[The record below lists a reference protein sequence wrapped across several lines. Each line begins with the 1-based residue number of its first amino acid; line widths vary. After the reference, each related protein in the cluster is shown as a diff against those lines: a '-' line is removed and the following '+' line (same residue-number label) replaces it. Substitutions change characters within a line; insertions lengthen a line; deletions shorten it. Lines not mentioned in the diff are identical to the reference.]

1 MMQLTYT
8 RRREIQRG
16 QRGVTLL
23 EILVTILIVAVG
35 LLGLAGLQARIQAA
49 EIESYQRV
57 QAIVM
62 LQDMVDRLT
71 ANRKQAT
78 SYVFSVGTG
87 GSYNGGVVEDC
98 TAFTASPDLYRRD
111 LCEWNNALLGTSENS
126 ASGPTA
132 LLGAMTGGRG
142 CITNPVT
149 TMPYEFVVSVA
160 WQGLTPTAV
169 PTASTCGQGQYG
181 TNDAHRRVISQRV
194 VFSCLQNDAGGTT
207 CLATTP

>member
-1 MMQLTYT
+1 MRSHKSLRHKQY
-8 RRREIQRG
+8 
-16 QRGVTLL
+16 GVTMI
-23 EILVTILIVAVG
+23 EVLVTIVIVTIG

-57 QAIVM
+57 QAIVL
-62 LQDMVDRLT
+62 LQDMVDRIT

-78 SYVFSVGTG
+78 SYGVNVGAG
-87 GSYNGGVVEDC
+87 GYNGGAIDNC
-98 TAFTASPDLYRRD
+98 AAYGAAPADLYRRD
-111 LCEWNNALLGTSENS
+111 LCEWNNALLGASETLGS
-126 ASGPTA
+126 AK
-132 LLGAMTGGRG
+132 LGAMIGGRG

-160 WQGLTPTAV
+160 WQGLTPTSV

-194 VFSCLQNDAGGTT
+194 VFSCLQNNAAGII